1 MQKQSPRVFVCY
13 RRDDS
18 RWQASLL
25 ADELAAR
32 FGQTAVFMDVD
43 NVRPGDWRR
52 QIDDSLADCNAVVV
66 VIGPRWLAELS
77 RRTAG
82 EDQVR
87 YEIAQALKHGKITV
101 PVTVDHAELPD
112 RASLPEDI
120 AALSDAQGYELGV
133 DVMWRPT
140 VGKLIDD
147 LSDFFAG
154 RPGADLHGS
163 GSVTA
168 VDAVHAAA
176 VPDSAGR
183 PVRPH
188 EPVSGTGHSRFG
200 QPLLIGLAVLAV
212 VLIGLVAW
220 RVLAP
225 PAPIIPPIIPPTSS
239 TAPGAGSPPKPVAR
253 GTVVGT
259 CDEGGTCGVRL
270 RTAPA
275 DDAPTFPGE
284 LLKDGAGVQIVCQT
298 IGDKSNNLGQV
309 STDFWYQL
317 DSGAFISAVYV
328 TIDASGRIPDCRP

>member
-1 MQKQSPRVFVCY
+1 MQKQSSRVFVCY

-18 RWQASLL
+18 RWQANLL

-52 QIDDSLADCNAVVV
+52 QVDASLADCAAVIV
-66 VIGPRWLAELS
+66 VIGPRWLAEFS

-87 YEIAQALKHGKITV
+87 YEIAQALKRGKVIV
-101 PVTVDHAELPD
+101 PVTVDHAEIPD

-140 VGKLIDD
+140 VGKLLDD
-147 LSDFFAG
+147 LSGFLAG
-154 RPGADLHGS
+154 HPGADLHGN
-163 GSVTA
+163 GSVAA
-168 VDAVHAAA
+168 VDAVHAAT
-176 VPDSAGR
+176 VPEH

-188 EPVSGTGHSRFG
+188 EPVSGPGHSRFG
-200 QPLLIGLAVLAV
+200 QPLLVGLAVLAV
-212 VLIGLVAW
+212 VLIGLLAW

-225 PAPIIPPIIPPTSS
+225 PAPVIPPTTPPTSG
-239 TAPGAGSPPKPVAR
+239 TAPGAGSPAKPVAR

-270 RTAPA
+270 RTGPD
-275 DDAPTFPGE
+275 DDAPTFTPGE
-284 LLKDGAGVQIVCQT
+284 LLKDGAAVQIVCQT
-298 IGDKSNNLGQV
+298 IGDKRTNTGQV
-309 STDFWYQL
+309 STDYWYQL
-317 DSGAFISAVYV
+317 ESGAFISAVYV
-328 TIDASGRIPDCRP
+328 TIEASGRIPDCRP